1 MPLIAT
7 DTQRLSSWLKH
18 EYEPSSGVCRETAA
32 LADVTGATV
41 TGSVLDSNYDLVVTA
56 TAADAK
62 YILMTDLTSA
72 SYGTGQFTKVLLLA
86 RGPAK
91 VNADKLVFG
100 TITGPATATAL
111 AALKVL
117 GIHADEGF

>member
-1 MPLIAT
+1 MPTIAT
-7 DTQRLSSWLKH
+7 DTQRLSDWLKH
-18 EYEPSSGVCRETAA
+18 EYEPSSSVTREVAA
-32 LADVTGATV
+32 ASAVTGATV

-62 YILMTDLTSA
+62 YILMTDMTSA
-72 SYGTGQFTKVLLLA
+72 SYGAGQFTKVLLLA

-100 TITGPATATAL
+100 TIDAGGKTTAL
-111 AALKVL
+111 AALKAL
-117 GIHADEGF
+117 GIHADSGF

>member
-1 MPLIAT
+1 MPTIAT
-7 DTQRLSSWLKH
+7 DTQRLSDWLKH
-18 EYEPSSGVCRETAA
+18 EYEPSSGVTREVAA
-32 LADVTGATV
+32 VADVTGATV

-62 YILMTDLTSA
+62 YILMSDLTAA
-72 SYGTGQFTKVLLLA
+72 SYGTGQFTKALLLA

-100 TITGPATATAL
+100 TITAPAIVTAL
-111 AALKVL
+111 GALKVL

>member
-1 MPLIAT
+1 MPTIAT
-7 DTQRLSSWLKH
+7 DTQRLSDWLKH
-18 EYEPSSGVCRETAA
+18 EYEPSSGITRETAA
-32 LADVTGATV
+32 KADVTGATV

-72 SYGTGQFTKVLLLA
+72 SYGTGQFTDVLLLA

-100 TITGPATATAL
+100 TIDAGGITTAL
-111 AALKVL
+111 AALKAL

>member
-1 MPLIAT
+1 MPTIAT
-7 DTQRLSSWLKH
+7 DVQRLSDWLKH
-18 EYEPSSGVCRETAA
+18 EYEPSSGITREVAA
-32 LADVTGATV
+32 KADVTGATI

-62 YILMTDLTSA
+62 YVLMDDLTSA
-72 SYGTGQFTKVLLLA
+72 ASAQFTKVLLLA

-100 TITGPATATAL
+100 TITAPAIVTAL

>member
-1 MPLIAT
+1 MPTIAT
-7 DTQRLSSWLKH
+7 DTQRLSDWLKH
-18 EYEPSSGVCRETAA
+18 EYEPSSGVTREVAA
-32 LADVTGATV
+32 TSAVTGATV

-62 YILMTDLTSA
+62 YVLMTDLTSA
-72 SYGTGQFTKVLLLA
+72 AQAAGQFTKVLLLA

-91 VNADKLVFG
+91 VNSDKLVFG
-100 TITGPATATAL
+100 TITGPAKDTAL

-117 GIHADEGF
+117 GIHADTGF

>member
-1 MPLIAT
+1 MPTIAT
-7 DTQRLSSWLKH
+7 DVQRLSDWLKH
-18 EYEPSSGVCRETAA
+18 EYEPSSGVTREVTAKA
-32 LADVTGATV
+32 NVTGATI
-41 TGSVLDSNYDLVVTA
+41 TGSVLDSNFDLVVTA

-62 YILMTDLTSA
+62 YILMDDLTSA
-72 SYGTGQFTKVLLLA
+72 ASAQFTKVLLLA

-91 VNADKLVFG
+91 VNKDKLVFG
-100 TITGPATATAL
+100 TITAGATDTAL

>member
-1 MPLIAT
+1 MPTIAT
-7 DTQRLSSWLKH
+7 DTQRLSDWLKH
-18 EYEPSSGVCRETAA
+18 EYEPSSSVCREVAA
-32 LADVTGATV
+32 KSAVTGATV

-72 SYGTGQFTKVLLLA
+72 ANGTGQFTQVLLLA

-100 TITGPATATAL
+100 TIDAGGKTTAL
-111 AALKVL
+111 AALKAL